1 MKTKANRVELGLFLG
16 LLMPVLTFFVFYL
29 FLHDESGIV
38 EFINEVIVRQIS
50 TQVISLCAVPNLLL
64 FFIFIW
70 ADRLY
75 SARGVLTATFI
86 IAFAVLILK
95 FVI

>member
-1 MKTKANRVELGLFLG
+1 MKTKANRLELGLFLG

-29 FLHDESGIV
+29 FLHNESGIV
-38 EFINEVIVRQIS
+38 EFINEVIVRQVS

-64 FFIFIW
+64 FFVFIW
-70 ADRLY
+70 TDRLY

-86 IAFAVLILK
+86 IAFVVLILK
-95 FVI
+95 FVL